1 MKQNKTQQQRQKA
14 QRAERQLRPYRTT
27 KGVAKPLTANTLR
40 VTPLGGQ
47 NGIGEK
53 NMIVL
58 EYENDAIVLDCGFA
72 LGIDLPGVNYAIPVT
87 DYLQSIKHKLRGY
100 VISHGHM
107 DHIGALVHTVP
118 DCPAP
123 IYGSRFTIG
132 MVNAQFEKAQENGMV
147 YSQQTIEMNMD
158 THERIKLGVFT
169 IELVRMTHSIPESS
183 LIVIDTPVGRLI
195 NTGDFRLDPEPLD
208 DRPSDIAR
216 LKQLGDEGVL
226 LLMSESTN
234 TTRAGRT
241 PTEHTLVNSFD
252 DIISQAT
259 GRVFTAV
266 FSTNMNRVQMVVDAA
281 AKHGRKV
288 ALDGRSMIATAELAV
303 RLGNLKIPK
312 GTLVPIREAGKLPD
326 SKVVVI
332 CTGGQGEPG
341 AAMSRMSAG
350 EHPTLKLKRTDTII
364 VSSTPIPGNERSYQ
378 AIGDELA
385 HIGVKLYRHPTYEID
400 GCGPLHVS
408 GHAARDE
415 HAEMIQLTK
424 PQYLMPIYGGPLNRR
439 YHRQVGLEQGLENSN
454 ILMVDNGETI
464 EITKTH
470 ARIAGRVTTGSH
482 LIDQNGERVPNMV
495 LTDRFDLESN
505 GFVVVSA
512 TIDRATGRLLS
523 SPDIITRGAF
533 SIRDNKEL
541 MDALRMQIRHI
552 VRTHKVTKQ
561 TIELVK
567 YQLQAAVR
575 DHLQSGRGHAPIIIP
590 VVTVV
595 SGSTNRQ
602 QVPIGATEARLLQ

>member
-1 MKQNKTQQQRQKA
+1 MKQHKTHIERQNH
-14 QRAERQLRPYRTT
+14 QRAGRQLKPYKTT
-27 KGVAKPLTANTLR
+27 KGIAKPVEEGTLR
-40 VTPLGGQ
+40 VVPLGGQ

-58 EYENDAIVLDCGFA
+58 EYENDAVVLDCGFA
-72 LGIDLPGVNYAIPVT
+72 LGIDLPGVNYAIPVV

-107 DHIGALVHTVP
+107 DHIGALIHTVP

-123 IYGSRFTIG
+123 IYGSAFTIG
-132 MVNAQFEKAQENGMV
+132 MVNVQFEKAQENGMI
-147 YSQQTIEMNMD
+147 YTQQTVAMNMD
-158 THERIKLGVFT
+158 THERIQLGVFT

-183 LIVIDTPVGRLI
+183 LIVVDTPVGRVI

-208 DRPSDIAR
+208 DKPSDIKR
-216 LKQLGDEGVL
+216 LEELGKEGVL

-234 TTRAGRT
+234 TTKEGRT
-241 PTEHTLVNSFD
+241 PTEHTLVDSFG
-252 DIISQAT
+252 DIISHAK

-266 FSTNMNRVQMVVDAA
+266 FSTNMNRVQMVIDAA

-288 ALDGRSMIATAELAV
+288 AFDGRSMIATAELAV

-312 GTLVPIREAGKLPD
+312 GVLVPLREAANLPD
-326 SKVVVI
+326 GKVVVI

-350 EHPTLKLKRTDTII
+350 EHPTLKLKRTDTVI

-385 HIGVKLYRHPTYEID
+385 RIGVKLYRHPTFEID

-415 HAEMIQLTK
+415 HAEMIRLTRPK
-424 PQYLMPIYGGPLNRR
+424 YVMPIYGGALNRA
-439 YHRQVGLEQGLENSN
+439 YHRHVALQQGIKDSS
-454 ILMVDNGETI
+454 IVMVENGEVV
-464 EITKTH
+464 EVVSSH
-470 ARIAGRVTTGSH
+470 VRIASKVTTGSH
-482 LIDQNGERVPNMV
+482 LVDQNGELVPGMV
-495 LTDRFDLESN
+495 ITDRFNLETN
-505 GFVVVSA
+505 GFIVVVA
-512 TIDRATGRLLS
+512 TVDRASGRLLS
-523 SPDIITRGAF
+523 SPDIITRGSF
-533 SIRDNKEL
+533 LIRDNNGL
-541 MDALRMQIRHI
+541 MDGLRASIRKTVHS
-552 VRTHKVTKQ
+552 HKITKL

-567 YQLQAAVR
+567 HAMKSEVEKQLGKRKLSPLVI
-575 DHLQSGRGHAPIIIP
+575 PI
-590 VVTVV
+590 VNVV
-595 SGSTNRQ
+595 SGHIQ
-602 QVPIGATEARLLQ
+602 KPVGKQIAATMTVL

>member
-1 MKQNKTQQQRQKA
+1 MFLVSQVRLYLTFRGREIGIEFISTPIGKGEPFPRKDYMKQHKTQQQRQKV

-27 KGVAKPLTANTLR
+27 KVTAKPLAKETLR

-58 EYENDAIVLDCGFA
+58 EYENDAIVLDCGFS

-118 DCPAP
+118 DYPAP

-132 MVNAQFEKAQENGMV
+132 MVEAQFEKAHENGMQ
-147 YSQQTIEMNMD
+147 YSQQVVEMSMD
-158 THERIKLGVFT
+158 THERIRLGVFT
-169 IELVRMTHSIPESS
+169 IELVRVTHSIPESS
-183 LIVIDTPVGRLI
+183 LIVVDTPAGRVI

-208 DRPSDIAR
+208 DMPSDITR
-216 LKQLGDEGVL
+216 LKQLGKEGVL

-234 TTRAGRT
+234 TTRPGRT
-241 PTEHTLVNSFD
+241 PTEHTLVSSFD
-252 DIISQAT
+252 AIISQAK

-266 FSTNMNRVQMVVDAA
+266 FATNMNRVQMVIDAA

-288 ALDGRSMIATAELAV
+288 AFDGRSMVANAELAV
-303 RLGNLKIPK
+303 RLGTLKIPK
-312 GTLVPIREAGKLPD
+312 GTLIPIREASNLPD
-326 SKVVVI
+326 GKVVVI

-350 EHPTLKLKRTDTII
+350 EHQHFKLKRSDTVV
-364 VSSTPIPGNERSYQ
+364 VSSTPIPGNEISYQ
-378 AIGDELA
+378 QIGDDLA
-385 HIGVKLYRHPTYEID
+385 SIGATLFRHPTHEID

-415 HAEMIQLTK
+415 HAEMIQLTRPK
-424 PQYLMPIYGGPLNRR
+424 YLMPIYGGPLNRA
-439 YHRQVGLEQGLENSN
+439 YHRQVGLGEGLENEN
-454 ILMVDNGETI
+454 ILMAMNGETV
-464 EITKTH
+464 EISKGV
-470 ARIAGRVTTGSH
+470 ARTAGKVTTGSR
-482 LIDQNGERVPNMV
+482 LIDQNGEQVPGMV
-495 LTDRFDLESN
+495 LTDRLDLETN
-505 GFVVVSA
+505 GFVVVTA

-523 SPDIITRGAF
+523 SPDVITRGVFA
-533 SIRDNKEL
+533 IRDNPEL
-541 MDALRMQIRHI
+541 MDKLRSR
-552 VRTHKVTKQ
+552 VRQ
-561 TIELVK
+561 
-567 YQLQAAVR
+567 
-575 DHLQSGRGHAPIIIP
+575 
-590 VVTVV
+590 VVTY
-595 SGSTNRQ
+595 TR
-602 QVPIGATEARLLQ
+602 